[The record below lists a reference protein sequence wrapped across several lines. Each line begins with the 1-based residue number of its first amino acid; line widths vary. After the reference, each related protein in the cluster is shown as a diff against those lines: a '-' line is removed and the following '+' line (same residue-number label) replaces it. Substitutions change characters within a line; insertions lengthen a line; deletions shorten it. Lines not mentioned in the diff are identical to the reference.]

1 MSLLDHLRKQVKH
14 MDNVTTATLMQEAE
28 KHDRSAAGKD
38 EGAIAVSQ
46 VYNEVL
52 ANKSKPKKVVQAV
65 EEHAKPVVK
74 EVKKAVKK
82 AGHNKKKKKK

>member
-52 ANKSKPKKVVQAV
+52 ANKSKPKKVEAAV
-65 EEHAKPVVK
+65 KSAVK
-74 EVKKAVKK
+74 ETKKHVKKAT
-82 AGHNKKKKKK
+82 GHKKKKHK